1 MSTLPA
7 YGFGRPGGFI
17 ASYGF
22 GRNILT
28 REVRELMK
36 FAVQVYRQIRWNV
49 DR

>member
-7 YGFGRPGGFI
+7 YGFGRPGVGI
-17 ASYGF
+17 AAYGF
-22 GRNILT
+22 GRGGRFT
-28 REVRELMK
+28 RELVK